1 MGPFTG
7 WPWGDPMGRSMGQC
21 SEHPC
26 GSLHG
31 VVNGISLWGRPWGG
45 QWGRPYGAFHETS
58 MGCPYGEL
66 QGVAVGVSLWGALG
80 CGVWDV
86 AMGRPWGSPAHISPQ
101 DGTLALGAPGGY
113 YFRGECG
120 PNHCDTAVTVGDS
133 GGQWGTVDDTVGD
146 SGHRW
151 VSVGDTMSDNG

>member
-1 MGPFTG
+1 
-7 WPWGDPMGRSMGQC
+7 
-21 SEHPC
+21 
-26 GSLHG
+26 
-31 VVNGISLWGRPWGG
+31 
-45 QWGRPYGAFHETS
+45 

-120 PNHCDTAVTVGDS
+120 PNHCDTAVTVGGSGGKWGTVGENGCQWGTMGDSGGRWGTMGDTMGVNGGQWVPQWGTMGDGGGHS
-133 GGQWGTVDDTVGD
+133 GGQWT
-146 SGHRW
+146 
-151 VSVGDTMSDNG
+151 SVGVSG

>member
-1 MGPFTG
+1 
-7 WPWGDPMGRSMGQC
+7 
-21 SEHPC
+21 
-26 GSLHG
+26 
-31 VVNGISLWGRPWGG
+31 
-45 QWGRPYGAFHETS
+45 

-120 PNHCDTAVTVGDS
+120 PNHCDTAVTVGGS
-133 GGQWGTVDDTVGD
+133 GGKWGTVGENGCQWGTMGATVGDNGGRWGTQWGTVDIG
-146 SGHRW
+146 GCQW
-151 VSVGDTMSDNG
+151 VTQ